1 MCRRK
6 CPKLMMKLFL
16 LSLSLLSS
24 LFASNRNFQ
33 GVDANGKQVMPS
45 LEQMDSE
52 FVDATGGF
60 DGGDG
65 QVGVVGDG
73 SNAMDAFDNRDVGG
87 ADAFLSS
94 ISDKDGPSGR

>member
-1 MCRRK
+1 M
-6 CPKLMMKLFL
+6 
-16 LSLSLLSS
+16 
-24 LFASNRNFQ
+24 FASNRNFQ
-33 GVDANGKQVMPS
+33 GKDSTGKQVMPS
-45 LEQMDSE
+45 LEQMDTE

-73 SNAMDAFDNRDVGG
+73 SNAMDTFDNRDVGG

-94 ISDKDGPSGR
+94 ISDSEKGPSGR